1 MLSLQFMSESL
12 PNPTPLC
19 KSHYHAVYDVHQSR
33 KKNFKTCGKTLR
45 VGNDR
50 PCPQPHAIQKYLS
63 EHIDFEGNIVEGDRV
78 CLTGKHRRGVQKGLS
93 SILVAG

>member
-1 MLSLQFMSESL
+1 MLSLQFRSESL

-19 KSHYHAVYDVHQSR
+19 KSHYHAVYDVYQLH
-33 KKNFKTCGKTLR
+33 LR

-63 EHIDFEGNIVEGDRV
+63 EHTNFEGNIFEGDSV
-78 CLTGKHRRGVQKGLS
+78 CLTCYKSH
-93 SILVAG
+93 LVVLK